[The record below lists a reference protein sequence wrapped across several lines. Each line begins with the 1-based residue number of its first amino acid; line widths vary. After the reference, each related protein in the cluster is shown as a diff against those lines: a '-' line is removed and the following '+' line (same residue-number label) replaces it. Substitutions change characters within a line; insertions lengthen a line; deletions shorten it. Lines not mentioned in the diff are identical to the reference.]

1 VIITLSDVQLSE
13 EQSARVRPALDQVFG
28 KDATTATWEAG
39 GYHYWR
45 VIHILEAPTMLA
57 GAEVLIRMAAEARAA
72 AGLGPGQAVGLSCLF
87 RDLSH
92 PVELALPPERTAH
105 PNRDGKA
112 RTRAS
117 AKRTELGSTRDQGE
131 G

>member
-1 VIITLSDVQLSE
+1 VPSYGVIITLSDVQLSE
-13 EQSARVRPALDQVFG
+13 EQSERVRPALDHVFG

-72 AGLGPGQAVGLSCLF
+72 AGLGPGQAVGFSCLF

-92 PVELALPPERTAH
+92 PVELALPPE
-105 PNRDGKA
+105 N
-112 RTRAS
+112 S
-117 AKRTELGSTRDQGE
+117 APQPGWEGSD
-131 G
+131 

>member
-1 VIITLSDVQLSE
+1 MPSYGVIITLSDVQLSH
-13 EQSARVRPALDQVFG
+13 EQSERVRPALDQVFG
-28 KDATTATWEAG
+28 RDATTATWEAG

-57 GAEVLIRMAAEARAA
+57 GAEVLIHMAAEARAA

-92 PVELALPPERTAH
+92 PVEFALPPE
-105 PNRDGKA
+105 N
-112 RTRAS
+112 S
-117 AKRTELGSTRDQGE
+117 APQPGWEDSD
-131 G
+131 